1 MALPQL
7 LFVAGNP
14 LDLSEEDLKPV
25 VDGQRG
31 LWPAGWRRHSPAARL
46 WRHLV
51 GGRAVYVCMKGA
63 HAVTAHALQRLLDGL
78 TEKTKEWYQARRTA
92 SSNKRPLHLAV
103 MDEDGRVQK
112 ALELR
117 VDGTVDDV
125 TSKEQDKRPRP
136 RPEEADEEGW
146 SPPA

>member
-1 MALPQL
+1 
-7 LFVAGNP
+7 
-14 LDLSEEDLKPV
+14 
-25 VDGQRG
+25 
-31 LWPAGWRRHSPAARL
+31 
-46 WRHLV
+46 
-51 GGRAVYVCMKGA
+51 
-63 HAVTAHALQRLLDGL
+63 
-78 TEKTKEWYQARRTA
+78 
-92 SSNKRPLHLAV
+92 

-112 ALELR
+112 ALKLR